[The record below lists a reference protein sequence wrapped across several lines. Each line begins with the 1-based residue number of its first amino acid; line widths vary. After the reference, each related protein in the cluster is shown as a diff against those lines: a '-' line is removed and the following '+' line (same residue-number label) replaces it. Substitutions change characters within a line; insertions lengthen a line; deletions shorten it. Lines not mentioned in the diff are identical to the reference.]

1 MDTLK
6 DADGAMGN
14 RTKAKVVKNKLA
26 PPFRQ
31 AEFDIV
37 FGEGISQEGCIIDTG
52 VQYDIITKSG
62 SFFSYNGNKIGQGK
76 EKARAYLES
85 EPEVMKAI
93 EEKIKDKYREMDPDE
108 GIPEEDGDED
118 FDLRAFDGDE
128 E

>member
-1 MDTLK
+1 ML
-6 DADGAMGN
+6 
-14 RTKAKVVKNKLA
+14 
-26 PPFRQ
+26 
-31 AEFDIV
+31 E
-37 FGEGISQEGCIIDTG
+37 
-52 VQYDIITKSG
+52 KSG
-62 SFFSYNGNKIGQGK
+62 SWISYDGQRIGQGK
-76 EKARAYLES
+76 EKARMYLES